1 MTAVAPTDTFSIG
14 GDLPVHRLG
23 YGAMQLPGPGVWGE
37 PADPENAHRVVR
49 AAVEQGVDF
58 IDTADS
64 YGPVVSERIIAEALH
79 PYPEGLVIATKA
91 GLTRQGPGIWTPVG
105 RPAYLKQQVELSLR
119 TLRLERIDLIQ
130 LHRIDADV
138 PLADQLGAFKE
149 LQDEGKVRHIGVSEV
164 SVAELEQAREIV
176 DVVSVQNLYNLT
188 NRQSQDVLD
197 HATEHGIGFIPW
209 FPIATGD
216 LAAPGRRHRPGAGRH
231 TVPGGAGLAA
241 AHVTGR
247 PADPRHEVRRAP
259 EREPGCGAAAP
270 LRRGHGPPGRARVV
284 VQRCPG
290 SRRPPAGSRRE
301 RASGGGQAVPFQR
314 QRRSVP
320 GRTRRR
326 SGRSSARRAGRTWYG
341 TTARRV
347 EAAVRGVGRATAGR
361 GSTSSTGPSSSSR
374 SPNPS
379 ERMSRRVAVGAP
391 TTRQERPAG
400 TSASEKPASTRSPEQ
415 SRKWAPATSTTTVP

>member
-1 MTAVAPTDTFSIG
+1 MTTVAPSDTFSIG

-37 PADPENAHRVVR
+37 PADPENARRVVR

-130 LHRIDADV
+130 LHRIDGEV

-149 LQDEGKVRHIGVSEV
+149 LQEEGKVRHIGVSEV
-164 SVAELEQAREIV
+164 SVAELEEARSIV

-216 LAAPGRRHRPGAGRH
+216 LAAPDSPVADIARELDATPSQVALAWLLHTSPVVLPIPGTKSVEH
-231 TVPGGAGLAA
+231 LTENL
-241 AHVTGR
+241 
-247 PADPRHEVRRAP
+247 
-259 EREPGCGAAAP
+259 GAAQ
-270 LRRGHGPPGRARVV
+270 LRLSDEDMARLD
-284 VQRCPG
+284 
-290 SRRPPAGSRRE
+290 AL
-301 RASGGGQAVPFQR
+301 A
-314 QRRSVP
+314 
-320 GRTRRR
+320 
-326 SGRSSARRAGRTWYG
+326 
-341 TTARRV
+341 
-347 EAAVRGVGRATAGR
+347 
-361 GSTSSTGPSSSSR
+361 
-374 SPNPS
+374 
-379 ERMSRRVAVGAP
+379 
-391 TTRQERPAG
+391 
-400 TSASEKPASTRSPEQ
+400 
-415 SRKWAPATSTTTVP
+415 

>member
-1 MTAVAPTDTFSIG
+1 MTTVAPTDTFSIG

-37 PADPENAHRVVR
+37 PADPENARRVVR

-119 TLRLERIDLIQ
+119 TLKQERIDLIQ
-130 LHRIDADV
+130 LHRIDAEV

-164 SVAELEQAREIV
+164 SVAELEQARGIVEI
-176 DVVSVQNLYNLT
+176 VSVQNLYNLT

-216 LAAPGRRHRPGAGRH
+216 LAAPDSPVADIARELDATPSQVALAWLLHTSPVVLPIPGTKSVDH
-231 TVPGGAGLAA
+231 LTENL
-241 AHVTGR
+241 
-247 PADPRHEVRRAP
+247 
-259 EREPGCGAAAP
+259 GAAQ
-270 LRRGHGPPGRARVV
+270 LRLSDEDMARLD
-284 VQRCPG
+284 
-290 SRRPPAGSRRE
+290 AL
-301 RASGGGQAVPFQR
+301 A
-314 QRRSVP
+314 
-320 GRTRRR
+320 
-326 SGRSSARRAGRTWYG
+326 
-341 TTARRV
+341 
-347 EAAVRGVGRATAGR
+347 
-361 GSTSSTGPSSSSR
+361 
-374 SPNPS
+374 
-379 ERMSRRVAVGAP
+379 
-391 TTRQERPAG
+391 
-400 TSASEKPASTRSPEQ
+400 
-415 SRKWAPATSTTTVP
+415 

>member
-1 MTAVAPTDTFSIG
+1 MTTVAPTDTFSIG

-37 PADPENAHRVVR
+37 PADPENARRVVR

-130 LHRIDADV
+130 LHRIDAEV

-176 DVVSVQNLYNLT
+176 EIVSVQNLYNLT

-216 LAAPGRRHRPGAGRH
+216 LAAPDSPVADIARELDATPSQVALAWLLQNSPVILPIPGTKSVDH
-231 TVPGGAGLAA
+231 LTENL
-241 AHVTGR
+241 
-247 PADPRHEVRRAP
+247 
-259 EREPGCGAAAP
+259 GAAQ
-270 LRRGHGPPGRARVV
+270 LRLSDEDMARLD
-284 VQRCPG
+284 
-290 SRRPPAGSRRE
+290 AL
-301 RASGGGQAVPFQR
+301 A
-314 QRRSVP
+314 
-320 GRTRRR
+320 
-326 SGRSSARRAGRTWYG
+326 
-341 TTARRV
+341 
-347 EAAVRGVGRATAGR
+347 
-361 GSTSSTGPSSSSR
+361 
-374 SPNPS
+374 
-379 ERMSRRVAVGAP
+379 
-391 TTRQERPAG
+391 
-400 TSASEKPASTRSPEQ
+400 
-415 SRKWAPATSTTTVP
+415 

>member
-1 MTAVAPTDTFSIG
+1 MTTVAPSDTFSIG

-37 PADPENAHRVVR
+37 PADPENARRVVR

-79 PYPEGLVIATKA
+79 PYPEDLVIATKA

-130 LHRIDADV
+130 LHRIDGEV

-149 LQDEGKVRHIGVSEV
+149 LQEEGKVRHIGVSEV
-164 SVAELEQAREIV
+164 SVAELEEARSIV

-216 LAAPGRRHRPGAGRH
+216 LAAPDSPVADIARELDATPSQVALAWLLHTSPVVLPIPGTKSVEH
-231 TVPGGAGLAA
+231 LTENL
-241 AHVTGR
+241 
-247 PADPRHEVRRAP
+247 
-259 EREPGCGAAAP
+259 GAAR
-270 LRRGHGPPGRARVV
+270 LRLSDEDMARLDALV
-284 VQRCPG
+284 
-290 SRRPPAGSRRE
+290 
-301 RASGGGQAVPFQR
+301 
-314 QRRSVP
+314 
-320 GRTRRR
+320 
-326 SGRSSARRAGRTWYG
+326 
-341 TTARRV
+341 
-347 EAAVRGVGRATAGR
+347 
-361 GSTSSTGPSSSSR
+361 
-374 SPNPS
+374 
-379 ERMSRRVAVGAP
+379 
-391 TTRQERPAG
+391 
-400 TSASEKPASTRSPEQ
+400 
-415 SRKWAPATSTTTVP
+415 